1 MHIADIKT
9 QTETCWFCLRYDV
22 PNPRPA
28 TRIVVQ
34 DFDPAYVCESHLDA
48 AVMEASRN
56 PERRLT
62 VTTR

>member
-1 MHIADIKT
+1 MQLADVKT
-9 QTETCWFCLRYDV
+9 QTETCWFCLRHDM
-22 PNPRPA
+22 PHPQPA
-28 TRIVVQ
+28 THIVVQ
-34 DFDPAYVCESHLDA
+34 DFDPAYVCAHHLDA